1 VPEIDEAKLNS
12 ATTGWRTRVI
22 VEVSQL
28 NLDGPAAVEV
38 ITNVVP
44 IGTTGQG
51 KGGEAGKGE
60 TPPAPFPPLPPP
72 APPPGKNETARSRAV
87 AEDDDVFTPAPLRNP
102 VVAALESAGLYV
114 AETQAGRHTLTCPW
128 AHEHGE
134 GDNGPATYTEPTIL
148 RPVGR
153 FRCPNNHADRVQI
166 DRLLE
171 HLGVDTAEARC
182 KPSIRLVAGEML
194 RVLDAAEKS
203 LVGLGTFYQSGGAIV
218 TVNKTQQGDAAV
230 TLVTDP
236 ILTKALAQAADW
248 EKLDGRSK
256 AWRPCD
262 PTPQVVRQ
270 LLNAQSYDHLPVLDG
285 VARQPYFRKGDGEL
299 VAQPGYDPVSKV
311 YAIFDRDK
319 FGLPEPSKEA
329 AEAALADL
337 KSLVEEFHFATE
349 GDRSAAIGAMVTAA
363 IRSSLPVAPAFNI
376 TASTPGSGKS
386 YLGALLVPFAGP
398 GEPLNLSYPTTAEEA
413 SKSMLAALIPKPAV
427 ISFDD
432 MQTDWLPYGM
442 INRMLTSE
450 TVADRVLG
458 VSRTIQVAT
467 NVFVMGTGNN
477 VGPVRDM
484 CRRVVSIR
492 LHAPSDSPATLRY
505 VGRPVEAM
513 RADRGR
519 YVAAALTI
527 VQAWREAGRPRTDV
541 PDIATFGAWSDAV
554 RQPLL
559 WLGEADPA
567 LSLIEQVRS
576 DPDAEL
582 LGRLMAAWHQSFGS
596 RAMTLRKVLEQ
607 AERDNGTLQDV
618 IMELPCSE
626 RDRVNRSKFG
636 WFLKRNAE
644 RIVNGFSLR
653 KEDSSE
659 RTAWSVQLVEPQP
672 AAPSDEPYDHTK
684 PVMINGQLY

>member
-1 VPEIDEAKLNS
+1 MVEISHIKF
-12 ATTGWRTRVI
+12 
-22 VEVSQL
+22 
-28 NLDGPAAVEV
+28 DGPAPVDV
-38 ITNVVP
+38 TTNVVP
-44 IGTTGQG
+44 FDVNGQ
-51 KGGEAGKGE
+51 KNGGEAGKGE
-60 TPPAPFPPLPPP
+60 APPAPFPPFPPP
-72 APPPGKNETARSRAV
+72 APPPEENGSARSRGS

-102 VVAALESAGLYV
+102 VLAALENAGLYV
-114 AETQAGRHTLTCPW
+114 TETQVGRHTLTCPW

-171 HLGVDTAEARC
+171 YLGVDAAQARC

-194 RVLDAAEKS
+194 RVLDAAETA
-203 LVGLGTFYQSGGAIV
+203 LLRLGTFYQSGGAIV

-230 TLVTDP
+230 TLVTDS

-270 LLNAQSYDHLPVLDG
+270 LLNAQSYDHLPVLEG

-299 VAQPGYDPVSKV
+299 VAHPGYDHASKV
-311 YAIFDRDK
+311 YAIFDQDK
-319 FGLPEPSKEA
+319 FALPAPTREA
-329 AEAALADL
+329 AEIALADL

-349 GDRSAAIGAMVTAA
+349 ADRSAAIGAMVTAA

-398 GEPLNLSYPTTAEEA
+398 GEPMNLSYPTTAEEA

-458 VSRTIQVAT
+458 VSRTIQVST

-484 CRRVVSIR
+484 SRRVVSIR
-492 LHAPSDSPATLRY
+492 LQAPSDAPATLSY
-505 VGRPVEAM
+505 AGRPVESIK
-513 RADRGR
+513 ADRGR

-527 VQAWREAGRPRTDV
+527 VQAWRHAGRPRADV

-567 LSLIEQVRS
+567 LSIIEQVRS

-582 LGRLMAAWHQSFGS
+582 LGRLMAAWSQKFGN

-607 AERDNGTLQDV
+607 AEHDNGVLQDV
-618 IMELPCSE
+618 VMELPCVE
-626 RDRVNRSKFG
+626 RGHVNRSKFG
-636 WFLKRNAE
+636 WFLKRNAD
-644 RIVNGFSLR
+644 RIVNGFRLR

-659 RTAWSVQLVEPQP
+659 RTAWSVQTMEPQL
-672 AAPSDEPYDHTK
+672 AALREEPFDHTK
-684 PVMINGQLY
+684 PQLIDGILY